1 MFSKILIEKYIETFS
16 KKLIKQQE
24 INRTL
29 IEKLS
34 KQARAIEYLY
44 NQLEEQKK
52 VIEDMEKKLSESGS
66 YYKSHEENSDNINK
80 NSEIGVKNLESNSV
94 NINLDVSSI
103 VVMIITFLKDIGKDN
118 IDKINID
125 ELIKELNSYKIKLG
139 SNTEWEINE
148 N

>member
-44 NQLEEQKK
+44 NQIEEQKR
-52 VIEDMEKKLSESGS
+52 VIEDMENKLSESYS
-66 YYKSHEENSDNINK
+66 YYKLQEKNINNIDK
-80 NSEIGVKNLESNSV
+80 NSETSMQNLESSSV

-139 SNTEWEINE
+139 TNTEWEIND